1 MSRLMVNVIP
11 FISSVI
17 RRCANCDKILYFG
30 ENDPCEACLAYFYCD
45 VEDLANVQVE
55 NLTDH

>member
-1 MSRLMVNVIP
+1 MKGFMVDAIP
-11 FISSVI
+11 YQAPEI
-17 RRCANCDKILYFG
+17 RRCANCEKILYFG